1 MFSAFYI
8 NNIHDNVLLLSIN
21 YWQAKKMNNQFLN
34 MYMPKTKKM
43 KKFNPFYIEPSTN
56 ILMGNKDIIIINSF
70 DLREG
75 KSLTEHLKIFHLYR
89 DDMINFMSY
98 LWLTLTSIGNDES
111 AYIVRQEQ
119 KALEKYTV
127 KGFSDI
133 NTDEWVA
140 VAKKK

>member
-1 MFSAFYI
+1 
-8 NNIHDNVLLLSIN
+8 
-21 YWQAKKMNNQFLN
+21 
-34 MYMPKTKKM
+34 M
-43 KKFNPFYIEPSTN
+43 KKFNPFYIEPSAN
-56 ILMGNKDIIIINSF
+56 KLMANKDIIIINSF

-98 LWLTLTSIGNDES
+98 LWLTLKSVENDES
-111 AYIVRQEQ
+111 AHIVRQEQ
-119 KALEKYTV
+119 KALEKHTV

-133 NTDEWVA
+133 NTDEWVP